1 MSDANHD
8 DPKARQRRDLERSRG
23 HARREIAWGM
33 YIDPGAC
40 TGCRACMVACKSE
53 NNTPPGVSYIVVTE
67 KVSGEF
73 PYTRRE
79 YMPKPCMHCATPS
92 CTLVCPVKA
101 TFKSP
106 DGTVVMDY
114 NKCIGCRYCMSACPY
129 SSRYF
134 DFGDNYG
141 DGCTG
146 EAAYTERPSPEYGR
160 AWPREHHTSPVG
172 NVRKCHHCQ
181 HLLARG
187 ELPAC
192 VDSCPTDA
200 IVFGDLNDSASLV
213 HKLVSRNPT
222 QRLKEELGNEPKVYY
237 KA

>member
-1 MSDANHD
+1 MTSPKNTDK
-8 DPKARQRRDLERSRG
+8 KARQRRDLARAMERP
-23 HARREIAWGM
+23 RREIAWGM
-33 YIDPGAC
+33 FIDPEAC
-40 TGCRACMVACKSE
+40 TGCRACMVACKAE

-67 KVSGEF
+67 EVSGSF
-73 PYTRRE
+73 PFTRRE
-79 YMPKPCMHCATPS
+79 FKPKPCMHCAQPS

-101 TFKSP
+101 TFISP

-129 SSRYF
+129 ASRYF

-146 EAAYTERPSPEYGR
+146 EVAYEHRPSPEYGR

-181 HLLARG
+181 HLMARG
-187 ELPAC
+187 QLPAC

-200 IVFGDLNDSASLV
+200 IIFGDINDRGSLV
-213 HKLVSRNPT
+213 QQFISRHPT
-222 QRLKEELGNEPKVYY
+222 DRLKEELGNEPKVYY
-237 KA
+237 RA